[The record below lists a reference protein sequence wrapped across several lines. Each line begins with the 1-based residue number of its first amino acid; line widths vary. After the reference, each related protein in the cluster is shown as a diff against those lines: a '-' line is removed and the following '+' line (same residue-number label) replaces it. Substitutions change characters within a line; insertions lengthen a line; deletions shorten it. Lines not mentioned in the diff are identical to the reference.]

1 MNAYRVQGAKHFD
14 DILYVRSES
23 ENEIELVR
31 HQRNAWGEFEQP
43 LTMTRAMFDLCIRTG
58 YLSIVDIAPPQKSG
72 TEQSAASTRMVV

>member
-1 MNAYRVQGAKHFD
+1 MNAYRVQGARRFD

-23 ENEIELVR
+23 ENEIELIR

-58 YLSIVDIAPPQKSG
+58 YLSAVDIAPPETSNTETG
-72 TEQSAASTRMVV
+72 TASNRMVV